1 MKSLGTISS
10 LLGTGGLGLAGGKAG
25 AVTEGLGVSLA
36 LEHSDIYS
44 DGVGRVPRAAVW
56 GMFTLG
62 TSGLASSNEA
72 VRSTDTPAETT
83 QNAGLNLF

>member
-10 LLGTGGLGLAGGKAG
+10 LLGTGGLGLTGGKAG

-44 DGVGRVPRAAVW
+44 DGEGRVPRAAVW
-56 GMFTLG
+56 GTFTLG

-72 VRSTDTPAETT
+72 VRSRDTLAKTT
-83 QNAGLNLF
+83 QNAGLNIF

>member
-1 MKSLGTISS
+1 M
-10 LLGTGGLGLAGGKAG
+10 GLAGGKAA
-25 AVTEGLGVSLA
+25 AVTAGLGVSFA

-44 DGVGRVPRAAVW
+44 DGEGRVPRAAAW

-62 TSGLASSNEA
+62 TSGLASSNEV

-83 QNAGLNLF
+83 QNAGLNIF